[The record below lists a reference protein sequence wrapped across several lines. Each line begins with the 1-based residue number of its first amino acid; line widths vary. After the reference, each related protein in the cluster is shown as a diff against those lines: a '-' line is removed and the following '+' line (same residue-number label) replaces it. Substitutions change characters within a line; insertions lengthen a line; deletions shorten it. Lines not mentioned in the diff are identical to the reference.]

1 MKKFWYS
8 NYESIK
14 GPLTMYLI
22 AMILLA
28 IPNIFSSTNQVI
40 ATTLVAFKYAGGL
53 IKTLLPVFVIINII
67 GKNHED
73 SVPVLGGVISYV
85 LLHLVTMFVAS
96 QSFDAQYYTSLGS
109 GLLEGIAGLN
119 RKPLNMGYI
128 ASVVVIVIVF
138 LTYRVSRQRFNYGM
152 LTFIDNDSWFLIICS
167 VITIITGVAIS
178 FVFPYGVSFLNKIM
192 TFVSQNS
199 TNPGAM
205 FVYGLIE
212 RTMELLDMDDILH
225 NSFWIGNYGGNWL
238 DSAGNLY
245 IGDVNIWTAQMSK
258 GMVELGVGKYITP
271 YYIINMFIVPALIV
285 GIYCQYS
292 SKIERRRLLGLMVI
306 AVAVSVTSSSLVPVQ
321 LLLLFMSPT
330 LLIIHML
337 LSSSVYMV
345 FSMLEIY
352 LGYFYSDALAFAI
365 PGTIVEFIKMSG
377 MLSQTSLRN
386 ILLIGGGYFVLYFA
400 VVWIYYHVLA
410 LDFLEGEAKVR
421 NRKEMI
427 RALGGLN
434 NLRVVD
440 GSPTSMSVA
449 VKDTTKIKIQP
460 IMDLGAYKVTESF
473 FYHRIFFGPGSVCMA
488 RQIRKELKQFE
499 SIQKYIEMK

>member
-28 IPNIFSSTNQVI
+28 IPNIFSSTNRII
-40 ATTLVAFKYAGGL
+40 ATTLVAFKYTGGL
-53 IKTLLPVFVIINII
+53 IKTLLPIFIIINII

-96 QSFDAQYYTSLGS
+96 QSFEAPFYTSLGS
-109 GLLEGIAGLN
+109 GLLEGIQGLG
-119 RKPLNMGYI
+119 RKPLNLGFV

-138 LTYRVSRQRFNYGM
+138 MTYRISRQRFNYGL
-152 LTFIDNDSWFLIICS
+152 LTFIDNDSWFLITCS
-167 VITIITGVAIS
+167 VVTIITGVGIS
-178 FVFPYGVSFLNKIM
+178 FAFPYGVKFLNRIM
-192 TFVSQNS
+192 VFVSENS
-199 TNPGAM
+199 ANPAAL
-205 FVYGLIE
+205 FVYGLTE
-212 RTMELLDMDDILH
+212 RVMELLGMEDIIH
-225 NSFWIGNYGGNWL
+225 NGFWIGNYGGNWL

-245 IGDVNIWTAQMSK
+245 MGDVNIWTAQLSK

-271 YYIINMFIVPALIV
+271 YYIINIFIVPALIL
-285 GIYCQYS
+285 GLYCQYS
-292 SKIERRRLLGLMVI
+292 SNIERRRLLGLMVI

-321 LLLLFMSPT
+321 LLLLFISPT
-330 LLIIHML
+330 LLIIHIL

-345 FSMLEIY
+345 FSMLQIY

-365 PGTIVEFIKMSG
+365 PGTIVEFVKMSG
-377 MLSQTSLRN
+377 MLSATSLRN
-386 ILLIGGGYFVLYFA
+386 ILLIGAGYFVLYFI
-400 VVWIYYHVLA
+400 VVWIYYRVLA
-410 LDFLEGEAKVR
+410 LDFLEGDAKVR
-421 NRKEMI
+421 NRKDMI

-434 NLRVVD
+434 NLRIVD

-449 VKDTTKIKIQP
+449 VKDTTKIKVQP
-460 IMDLGAYKVTESF
+460 ILDLGAYKITESF
-473 FYHRIFFGPGSVCMA
+473 FYHRIFFGPGSVAMA
-488 RQIRKELKQFE
+488 KRIRKEIKQYS